1 MNYSNKSWVKPIAKT
16 GLTSKGIV
24 YCLIGILV
32 FMAAFEIA
40 GTSNDNAGKLGVLKL
55 INQQTGGKVLLA
67 IVALGL
73 ISYSLWRAI
82 QTFGDTNHK
91 GNSAKGI
98 GNRLRYLFSG
108 LIYLSLSILAIKLLL
123 DEDPGNSSQNGIIQK
138 TIAKPYGEYVLGIIA
153 LAIAATGIYQVYYGL
168 SEKFRKHINLNET
181 QSAINETVIKSGK
194 VGYVSRGVVWLI
206 ISWLFMQAALH
217 SNSAEAGQSIEAF
230 QFIERSGNY
239 GSVLLGFM
247 GVGLLC
253 YGVFNILRARF
264 GVF

>member
-1 MNYSNKSWVKPIAKT
+1 MSWVKSIAKA

-40 GTSNDNAGKLGVLKL
+40 GTTNDDAGKLGVLKL

-67 IVALGL
+67 IVAAGL
-73 ISYSLWRAI
+73 ISYSLWRVM
-82 QTFGDTNHK
+82 QTFADTNNQ

-98 GNRLRYLFSG
+98 ASRLRYLFSG
-108 LIYLSLSILAIKLLL
+108 LIYLSLAFLAVKLLF
-123 DEDPGNSSQNGIIQK
+123 DENSVGSSQNRIIKQ
-138 TIAKPYGEYVLGIIA
+138 TIAKPYGEYLLGIIA
-153 LAIAATGIYQVYYGL
+153 IAIAVTGIYQIYYGL
-168 SEKFRKHINLNET
+168 AEKYRKHIHLL
-181 QSAINETVIKSGK
+181 QSQTAVNETVIKAGK
-194 VGYVSRGVVWLI
+194 VGYVSRGIVWLT
-206 ISWLFMQAALH
+206 ISWLFARAALH
-217 SNSAEAGQSIEAF
+217 SNAAEAGQSIEAF

-239 GSVLLGFM
+239 GSVLLGIM

-264 GVF
+264 GSF